1 MLSVAASH
9 AQALRRRRLCTVLCA
24 AACCGIAAVATA
36 AAAAAATVVTTV
48 SYAVSLWHKCK
59 SSGASTQCNSS
70 SSYCATSA

>member
-1 MLSVAASH
+1 MLSVAACH

-48 SYAVSLWHKCK
+48 SYAVSGK
-59 SSGASTQCNSS
+59 SAVGLQCQQADVASSQ
-70 SSYCATSA
+70 